1 MIIREENYRNKS
13 LNTLF
18 YFELLQIIIP
28 LKDFF
33 RSFEQPDIYNG
44 TENIPFD
51 KRETE
56 FKKILLSEF
65 LE

>member
-1 MIIREENYRNKS
+1 MIVREENYLGKS
-13 LNTLF
+13 TDPS
-18 YFELLQIIIP
+18 YHFELSKVIIR
-28 LKDFF
+28 LCDFF
-33 RSFEQPDIYNG
+33 KNFEHKDIYNG